1 MEKDCPIILFD
12 GVCNLCNSSVRRIIK
27 KERNPIFKF
36 ASIQSDFGQNILIQY
51 NKDPK
56 KMDSIVLVKNKRIY
70 EKSRAIFRI
79 AFQLK
84 MPYPCIYIFWL
95 IPYFARDWVYDI
107 IAANRYK
114 WYGKSEECWIP
125 TAELSD
131 RFID

>member
-1 MEKDCPIILFD
+1 
-12 GVCNLCNSSVRRIIK
+12 
-27 KERNPIFKF
+27 
-36 ASIQSDFGQNILIQY
+36 
-51 NKDPK
+51 
-56 KMDSIVLVKNKRIY
+56 MDSIVLVKNKRIY

>member
-70 EKSRAIFRI
+70 EKSSAIFRI

-84 MPYPCIYIFWL
+84 MNSLKTCVFL
-95 IPYFARDWVYDI
+95 
-107 IAANRYK
+107 
-114 WYGKSEECWIP
+114 
-125 TAELSD
+125 
-131 RFID
+131 

>member
-36 ASIQSDFGQNILIQY
+36 ASIQSEFGQNILIKY

-56 KMDSIVLVKNKRIY
+56 KMDSIVLIKNNRVYQKT
-70 EKSRAIFRI
+70 RAIFRI
-79 AFQLK
+79 AFKMK
-84 MPYPCIYIFWL
+84 MPYPCLYIFWP
-95 IPYFARDWVYDI
+95 IPYFIRDWVYNL

-114 WYGKSEECWIP
+114 WFGKSEECWIL

-131 RFID
+131 RFIH

>member
-125 TAELSD
+125 TADLSD